1 MEADERGLKEQQNLS
16 AGNDPSHDET
26 PTESEHV
33 NNLFE
38 KRFPIANNERY
49 LLPEPTAM
57 FKHSLW
63 KIDKLQML
71 KAELNG
77 AKNCLNSYNLDE
89 WQSHTKRRNS
99 AKDVMTR
106 LRKEVQPELLT
117 QAWSKFYEIAS
128 SFPLVPLSRIADND
142 RRFKSVH
149 LCEAPGAFVTSL
161 NHWLK
166 TNAPDVQWNWIA
178 TTLNPYYEGNS
189 PSVMIDDDRFI
200 RYTLSH
206 WCFGED
212 NTGDLMNLENLDKL
226 AKLAEP
232 RRDVLLV
239 TADGSIDCADVPGEQ
254 ENVVGH
260 LHFCETVAAL
270 HLLAT
275 GGSFVLKIF
284 TTFECH
290 TVCLVYLLC
299 CCFSNVSIVKPATS
313 KEGNSE
319 TYVACTDF
327 KGPTFVRPF
336 LEEFR
341 ERYERGVT
349 RAMFGKEDIPSEFV
363 EKLVD
368 CSEFFKAQQC
378 LVIMNN
384 IFTFNS
390 DEAKTFYDIKEIQR
404 MVADKYIR
412 DYNVKKLTSGEI
424 IGQTMLEETNGVGV
438 CKRALQGSYN
448 DRCEQQ
454 HSAPWDQ
461 LKSFYN
467 ECKKVK
473 ISISADKFV
482 KFKRNK
488 WPEDLEISSGKMF
501 RKVRSSRFCGKSILR
516 IRNCVDDILVRMG
529 YEIEFPSAI
538 NVNKLT
544 EKILLR
550 PGHKV
555 LTFQYTDAYDSHEII
570 AKIHDALQELNS
582 GETLILV
589 GYSLLTH
596 LSVGLL
602 YVMSCAFN
610 SLRLEICSDV
620 GSKVTLQ
627 KYSYSMKILK
637 WFLDIKAA
645 SCDAR
650 TRGKSIVKVIP
661 ASFLYECDLF
671 FAIMDV
677 NHWVIRSFVHCAINT
692 VEGNMSDKQSDS

>member
-1 MEADERGLKEQQNLS
+1 METDECGSKGQQNLS
-16 AGNDPSHDET
+16 AGNNPPHNET
-26 PTESEHV
+26 PMESEHV

-38 KRFPIANNERY
+38 KCFPIANNERY
-49 LLPEPTAM
+49 LLPEPKAI
-57 FKHSLW
+57 FKASSW

-71 KAELNG
+71 KAELNS
-77 AKNCLNSYNLDE
+77 AKNCLNNYNLNE
-89 WQSHTKRRNS
+89 WQSHTKQRNS

-106 LRKEVQPELLT
+106 LRKEIQPELLT

-128 SFPLVPLSRIADND
+128 SFPLVPLNHIADNNQC
-142 RRFKSVH
+142 FKSVH

-166 TNAPDVQWNWIA
+166 TNAPNIQWNWIA

-189 PSVMIDDDRFI
+189 PSIMIDDDRFI
-200 RYTLSH
+200 RYTLKH

-226 AKLAEP
+226 VKLAEP
-232 RRDVLLV
+232 CRDIFLV

-270 HLLAT
+270 HLLTT

-290 TVCLVYLLC
+290 TVCLIYLLC
-299 CCFSNVSIVKPATS
+299 CCFGNVSIVKPATS

-319 TYVACTDF
+319 TYVACTNF
-327 KGPTFVRPF
+327 KGPTFVLPY
-336 LEEFR
+336 LDKFR
-341 ERYERGVT
+341 EHYEHGVT
-349 RAMFGKEDIPSEFV
+349 QAMFDKEDVPSAFI
-363 EKLVD
+363 EKLVK

-384 IFTFNS
+384 IFTFKS
-390 DEAKTFYDIKEIQR
+390 DEAKLFYDIKLIQR

-412 DYNVKKLTSGEI
+412 DYNLRKLTSGEI
-424 IGQTMLEETNGVGV
+424 IGQTMLEETNSMNV

-454 HSAPWDQ
+454 HLAPWEQ

-467 ECKKVK
+467 ECNK
-473 ISISADKFV
+473 IKIYISADKFV

-488 WPEDLEISSGKMF
+488 LPEDLEISSGKMF
-501 RKVRSSRFCGKSILR
+501 RKVCSSRFCGKNILK
-516 IRNCVDDILVRMG
+516 IQNCVNDILVHMG
-529 YEIEFPSAI
+529 YEIQFPSAMNI
-538 NVNKLT
+538 NKLT
-544 EKILLR
+544 EKLLTKT
-550 PGHKV
+550 GHKILV
-555 LTFQYTDAYDSHEII
+555 FRYTDVYDSHEII
-570 AKIHDALQELNS
+570 SKIHDALQDLNS

-602 YVMSCAFN
+602 YIISCAFN
-610 SLRLEICSDV
+610 SLKLEICSDL
-620 GSKVTLQ
+620 GSKITLQ
-627 KYSYSMKILK
+627 KYSYSLKILK

-645 SCDAR
+645 SSDAQMK
-650 TRGKSIVKVIP
+650 GKSIVKVIP

-671 FAIMDV
+671 FSIMDV
-677 NHWVIRSFVHCAINT
+677 NHWVIKSFVHYTINT
-692 VEGNMSDKQSDS
+692 LKGNMSNKESDS